1 MIKPALTGGNLPSV
15 CTAGFALSFLEF
27 VNKRLFPFPL
37 IKSHMCQTIHRL
49 IVLVEITGE
58 EEIQK
63 GRAEKVRKMD
73 KINSFI
79 T

>member
-1 MIKPALTGGNLPSV
+1 MIKLTLTSGIFLSE

-27 VNKRLFPFPL
+27 VNKRLFPLPL

-63 GRAEKVRKMD
+63 GRVEKVGKMD
-73 KINSFI
+73 KINSFV

>member
-1 MIKPALTGGNLPSV
+1 MIKPALNGGNLPSV

-27 VNKRLFPFPL
+27 VNKRLFPLPL

-63 GRAEKVRKMD
+63 GRAEKVGKMD